1 MAASPRDTRMPLILL
16 VDDDSTLLEIYTEG
30 LGELGCEVASA
41 PNGEVALSLAQSL
54 KPDLILTDVMMP
66 GMSGLELCGRLRTD
80 ERLCRIPRIVHS
92 SMECGPG
99 AADEV
104 FLRKSGELSELLRCV
119 TRCLAHGDPPPSELS
134 SAA

>member
-1 MAASPRDTRMPLILL
+1 MPLILL
-16 VDDDSTLLEIYTEG
+16 VDDDSTLLEIYTEA
-30 LGELGCEVASA
+30 LEQLGCDVASA
-41 PNGEVALSLAQSL
+41 PDGEMALSLALSL

-66 GMSGLELCGRLRTD
+66 GMSGLELCRRLRAD

-92 SMECGPG
+92 SMECRPSAPG
-99 AADEV
+99 EV

-119 TRCLAHGDPPPSELS
+119 AQGLAHGDPPSAELS